1 MNFFRGGVFQWH
13 TISVMNAS
21 VAELA
26 QLIVLH
32 LVSLTT
38 AVYSKLM
45 MQSAAM
51 AELAHPTVL

>member
-13 TISVMNAS
+13 TISVINAS
-21 VAELA
+21 VAELE

-32 LVSLTT
+32 LASLTT

-45 MQSAAM
+45 RQSASS